1 MLIFLRI
8 HWLKMSFGKRWKS
21 HFRESKFK
29 HFLGETPSLGLLW
42 RLNFSSLRAYTLK
55 IHALPPL
62 VCCLLLLLNTT
73 SVWFTTLYL
82 TWWNVLPV
90 DLDIFISVA
99 SWLFV
104 EETSGSRYERCYIQL
119 DLNYYLY
126 LLAWLLTGLKRG
138 TKNGNEPSEWE
149 NKRKK
154 WEQKVI

>member
-8 HWLKMSFGKRWKS
+8 HWLKMSLGKRWKS
-21 HFRESKFK
+21 HFREPKFK
-29 HFLGETPSLGLLW
+29 HFLGETPSLGRLW

-82 TWWNVLPV
+82 TWQNVLPV

-99 SWLFV
+99 SCLFV
-104 EETSGSRYERCYIQL
+104 KKPKADERCYIQL
-119 DLNYYLY
+119 DLVYNLPSQPGTTRNFRHWSRRKDRLRIRPY
-126 LLAWLLTGLKRG
+126 LLVFLL
-138 TKNGNEPSEWE
+138 
-149 NKRKK
+149 
-154 WEQKVI
+154 